1 MIPHP
6 ATVDRPA
13 VRRTA
18 GPRVAQI
25 LIGVLVSGF
34 LLWLTVRQIRLADVA
49 AALQQANLWYLVP
62 AIVTYFVDLG
72 VRTWRWRVL
81 LSPVRPVRWRDL
93 YPVVTIGYM
102 SNMLLPARMGELVRA
117 AVLARRGV
125 AASAAL
131 GSIATERVL
140 DGLTTVAILLVAS
153 RFLVLPDWLVAGLV
167 SLTALFVG
175 VLVALIALLA
185 GGGRVDAWLEAHGR
199 QAPLIDRV
207 RALLVQFT
215 TGAGALRRPRL
226 LVRAILIGLLAWSC
240 SALQYFWV
248 FRAFGLPLGIAAAF
262 FAVGAVGLSS
272 AIPAA
277 PGYVGSFEFV
287 GVASLGL
294 LGGPAGIAPGVAL
307 SAIMV
312 IHLLQ
317 IAPVT
322 VAGMFFAWREGFSLR
337 RYLRRPEGPEGSE
350 ASQHGAA

>member
-13 VRRTA
+13 VRRTE
-18 GPRVAQI
+18 GPRVAQM

-93 YPVVTIGYM
+93 YPVMTIGYM
-102 SNMLLPARMGELVRA
+102 SNMLLPARMGEFVRA

-262 FAVGAVGLSS
+262 FAVSAVGLSS

-294 LGGPAGIAPGVAL
+294 LGVEPGVAL

-317 IAPVT
+317 IVPVT
-322 VAGMFFAWREGFSLR
+322 VAGMLLAWREGFSLR

-350 ASQHGAA
+350 VSQHGAA

>member
-1 MIPHP
+1 M
-6 ATVDRPA
+6 
-13 VRRTA
+13 
-18 GPRVAQI
+18 

-93 YPVVTIGYM
+93 YPVMTIGYM
-102 SNMLLPARMGELVRA
+102 SNMLLPARMGEFVRA

-262 FAVGAVGLSS
+262 FAVSAVGLSS

-294 LGGPAGIAPGVAL
+294 LGVEPGVAL

-317 IAPVT
+317 IVPVT
-322 VAGMFFAWREGFSLR
+322 VAGMLLAWREGFSLR

-350 ASQHGAA
+350 VSQHGAA

>member
-6 ATVDRPA
+6 ATVDRP
-13 VRRTA
+13 VGRRAA
-18 GPRVAQI
+18 GPRVVQVS
-25 LIGVLVSGF
+25 IGVLVSAF
-34 LLWLTVRQIRLADVA
+34 LLWLTVRQIRLTDVA

-62 AIVTYFVDLG
+62 AIATYFVDLG

-81 LSPVRPVRWRDL
+81 LRPVRPVRWRDL
-93 YPVVTIGYM
+93 YPVMTIGYM

-117 AVLARRGV
+117 ALLARRGV
-125 AASAAL
+125 TGSAAL

-175 VLVALIALLA
+175 VLLALIALLA
-185 GGGRVDAWLEAHGR
+185 GGGHIDAWLAARGR
-199 QAPLIDRV
+199 RAPMLERV
-207 RALLVQFT
+207 RALLAQLAA
-215 TGAGALRRPRL
+215 GAGALRSPAL
-226 LVRAILIGLLAWSC
+226 IVRAVLIGLLAWSC
-240 SALQYFWV
+240 SALQYLWI
-248 FRAFGLPLGIAAAF
+248 FRAFDLPAGVAGAF
-262 FAVGAVGLSS
+262 FAVSAVGLSS

-294 LGGPAGIAPGVAL
+294 LGVEPGVAL
-307 SAIMV
+307 SAIIV

-317 IAPVT
+317 IVPVT
-322 VAGMFFAWREGFSLR
+322 AAGMLLAWREGFSLR
-337 RYLRRPEGPEGSE
+337 RYLRRPEMPEGTE
-350 ASQHGAA
+350 VSQHGAT